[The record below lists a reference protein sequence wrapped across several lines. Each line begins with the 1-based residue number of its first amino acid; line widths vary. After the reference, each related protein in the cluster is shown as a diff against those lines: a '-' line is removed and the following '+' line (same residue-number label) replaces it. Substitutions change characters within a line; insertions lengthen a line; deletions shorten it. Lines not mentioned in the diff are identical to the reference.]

1 MNPLMNTDNSHWSA
15 EESCYFWEVDLES
28 LGLEYSKL
36 DDVRVVAYNTDLY
49 GKNPYYVCTLKDFIP
64 ERNPS
69 GWKQA
74 CYNS

>member
-1 MNPLMNTDNSHWSA
+1 M
-15 EESCYFWEVDLES
+15 ES

-64 ERNPS
+64 ECNPS